1 MPGVAYRVGERGPET
16 FVPAMAGSVLA
27 NGASGVYIAGDVH
40 LHNVQNARQLLD
52 ELQRLGRRSTA
63 QRRGR
68 HGGHNLALT

>member
-16 FVPAMAGSVLA
+16 FVPAMAGNILA
-27 NGASGVYIAGDVH
+27 GGGGGIHIETLNLYG
-40 LHNVQNARQLLD
+40 VQNARQLLD